1 MRCSVYWRL
10 SRVDR
15 ICMLEVPEVMHCVL
29 LFLLDWEGVAIE
41 NDSGACDDAVHGRAG
56 DWVVVAVAI
65 AVGTIMML

>member
-1 MRCSVYWRL
+1 
-10 SRVDR
+10 
-15 ICMLEVPEVMHCVL
+15 MLEVPEVMHCVL